1 MLFIFV
7 FRVCSQKSALV
18 LLSGVRLE
26 QRTKRR
32 ADRHKE
38 QQKLLQNL
46 QSLANTC
53 MSVCVRQNPACQATG
68 AYTTKHGVPT
78 GTERLS
84 SRTCCQRQTHA
95 SVCVRAC
102 AYPCQQI
109 VCFLVCVF
117 LCFMRVALVGCHV
130 CNSCA
135 FSCCV
140 LFVCFLVCMP
150 RRQFVCFLVVF
161 VLSVCF
167 LFAYVGIACVVSLF
181 LFYSYAFL
189 IACHAIHC
197 KSAQGERYAR

>member
-109 VCFLVCVF
+109 VCFLACVF
-117 LCFMRVALVGCHV
+117 CVLCVWPLLDAMSVIRVFSRAAFFSSAFWFACHV
-130 CNSCA
+130 GNSSA
-135 FSCCV
+135 F
-140 LFVCFLVCMP
+140 
-150 RRQFVCFLVVF
+150 
-161 VLSVCF
+161 
-167 LFAYVGIACVVSLF
+167 SLF
-181 LFYSYAFL
+181 LFYPSASCLHMSEFRVL
-189 IACHAIHC
+189 SHCFCFIHML
-197 KSAQGERYAR
+197 S

>member
-95 SVCVRAC
+95 SVCVR
-102 AYPCQQI
+102 
-109 VCFLVCVF
+109 
-117 LCFMRVALVGCHV
+117 RALIHV
-130 CNSCA
+130 SKSCA
-135 FSCCV
+135 F
-140 LFVCFLVCMP
+140 
-150 RRQFVCFLVVF
+150 
-161 VLSVCF
+161 
-167 LFAYVGIACVVSLF
+167 LFAFFVFYACGPCWMPCL
-181 LFYSYAFL
+181 
-189 IACHAIHC
+189 
-197 KSAQGERYAR
+197 